1 MKARTVAF
9 LIMSVVCGL
18 SASYLSMAYLKPQN
32 ITVLVAVKP
41 IPRGTDLHDYQNLFQ
56 TQQFPSTVGLPA
68 NYATNLDQLKDRARD
83 CIVKQGMNAGEPLSL
98 DNVVDRK
105 QAGLGWSVRD
115 GYSGLAVKA
124 TPESSFFG
132 LLEPDNFVK
141 VINVRKGPNGEKKP
155 TILMKNIRVLAV
167 DKTLD
172 TAPVRE
178 RGLPTVITLEV
189 TDDEA
194 KKLRLAQEDGPL
206 TLAIMSQSE
215 GQDRTGDPPLAPV
228 VLKKVVVAQGPIARG
243 TPLGDSKLLFAVK
256 EVPQDQ
262 VPDNCVTSL
271 EQLGKTDRLMVVKPM
286 RAGEPLSIDYL
297 MRREP
302 GQTREQFLT
311 ILDGSKKRVYAL
323 KANGRFTLIE
333 SSQTGEEEP
342 AK

>member
-1 MKARTVAF
+1 
-9 LIMSVVCGL
+9 
-18 SASYLSMAYLKPQN
+18 
-32 ITVLVAVKP
+32 
-41 IPRGTDLHDYQNLFQ
+41 
-56 TQQFPSTVGLPA
+56 
-68 NYATNLDQLKDRARD
+68 QLKDRARD

-141 VINVRKGPNGEKKP
+141 VINVRKGPNGETKP
-155 TILMKNIRVLAV
+155 TILLKNIRGLAV
-167 DKTLD
+167 EQTLD

-215 GQDRTGDPPLAPV
+215 GQDRTGDKDTPLAPMV
-228 VLKKVVVAQGPIARG
+228 FKK
-243 TPLGDSKLLFAVK
+243 
-256 EVPQDQ
+256 
-262 VPDNCVTSL
+262 
-271 EQLGKTDRLMVVKPM
+271 
-286 RAGEPLSIDYL
+286 
-297 MRREP
+297 
-302 GQTREQFLT
+302 
-311 ILDGSKKRVYAL
+311 
-323 KANGRFTLIE
+323 
-333 SSQTGEEEP
+333 
-342 AK
+342 